1 MYNKR
6 FFSFFSVLGARE
18 GYARKIGERVLT
30 RSKAATLEPALGE
43 YACPTMKLLPNVSQS
58 IMALTAEEEDFFL
71 SKIENMGFLAGTA
84 STTSSV
90 VLRRRADFPGEE
102 EEESEVDM
110 TEAGTRAFLGDRERG
125 RGE

>member
-1 MYNKR
+1 
-6 FFSFFSVLGARE
+6 
-18 GYARKIGERVLT
+18 
-30 RSKAATLEPALGE
+30 
-43 YACPTMKLLPNVSQS
+43 MKLLPNVSQS